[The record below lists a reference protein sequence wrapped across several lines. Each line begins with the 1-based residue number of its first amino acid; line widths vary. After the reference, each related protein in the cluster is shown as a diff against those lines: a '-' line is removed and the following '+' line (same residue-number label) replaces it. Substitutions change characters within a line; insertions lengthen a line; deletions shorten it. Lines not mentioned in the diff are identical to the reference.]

1 MPATPTFRTTTR
13 HMLKESKTYASQTLM
28 GGLSGFES
36 PIGLDRRDRLSALK
50 SGDIGF
56 VHSWDINTSV
66 DGPGTRMTVFMSGCP
81 LRCQYC
87 QNPDT
92 WKMRD
97 GKPVYLDAMIKKVD
111 RYKDLF
117 KATHGGITFS
127 GGESMMQPAFV
138 SRVFHA
144 AKEMGVHT
152 CLDTSGFL
160 NTNYTDEMLEDID
173 LCLLDVKSGDEET
186 YHKVTGGTLQP
197 TIDFGQRLAKAGK
210 KIWVRFVLVP
220 GLTDSEENVENV
232 AKICE
237 SFGDAVEHIDVL
249 GFHRLHRVLNCRAE
263 PRVNTTIRP
272 VRPYPRDMADIY
284 AFPTGES
291 NDGRPVRPQ
300 GVPDEVWAAVESV
313 STMKRIHD
321 VRYREIPVPSTLADY
336 GIGVEFEA
344 GERALGDAFS
354 AGLGSDAESRI
365 ATGWIMMLYAHEL
378 RIDWDSNWRCVAFAR
393 LPLETAEND
402 SLTPGM
408 YWDDMCDYFDGIEPD
423 SVSGTVTV
431 TQNTAFGSM
440 AGSTSAGCEIRVS
453 WTPLDGTGPDGTMD
467 AGAQVRSWAAFIR
480 STIRFEEDDAS

>member
-249 GFHRLHRVLNCRAE
+249 GFHQL
-263 PRVNTTIRP
+263 
-272 VRPYPRDMADIY
+272 
-284 AFPTGES
+284 
-291 NDGRPVRPQ
+291 GRPK
-300 GVPDEVWAAVESV
+300 W
-313 STMKRIHD
+313 
-321 VRYREIPVPSTLADY
+321 
-336 GIGVEFEA
+336 
-344 GERALGDAFS
+344 
-354 AGLGSDAESRI
+354 
-365 ATGWIMMLYAHEL
+365 HEL
-378 RIDWDSNWRCVAFAR
+378 RIPY
-393 LPLETAEND
+393 PLENQKGPNAATRERVTNQFKDHASPCIKLQGRTARKYHD
-402 SLTPGM
+402 S
-408 YWDDMCDYFDGIEPD
+408 
-423 SVSGTVTV
+423 
-431 TQNTAFGSM
+431 A
-440 AGSTSAGCEIRVS
+440 
-453 WTPLDGTGPDGTMD
+453 
-467 AGAQVRSWAAFIR
+467 RSPIP
-480 STIRFEEDDAS
+480 

>member
-160 NTNYTDEMLEDID
+160 NTNYTDEML
-173 LCLLDVKSGDEET
+173 G
-186 YHKVTGGTLQP
+186 
-197 TIDFGQRLAKAGK
+197 
-210 KIWVRFVLVP
+210 P

-249 GFHRLHRVLNCRAE
+249 GFHQL
-263 PRVNTTIRP
+263 
-272 VRPYPRDMADIY
+272 
-284 AFPTGES
+284 
-291 NDGRPVRPQ
+291 GRPK
-300 GVPDEVWAAVESV
+300 W
-313 STMKRIHD
+313 
-321 VRYREIPVPSTLADY
+321 
-336 GIGVEFEA
+336 
-344 GERALGDAFS
+344 
-354 AGLGSDAESRI
+354 
-365 ATGWIMMLYAHEL
+365 HEL
-378 RIDWDSNWRCVAFAR
+378 RIPY
-393 LPLETAEND
+393 PLENQKGPNAATRERVANQFKD
-402 SLTPGM
+402 HG
-408 YWDDMCDYFDGIEPD
+408 F
-423 SVSGTVTV
+423 TVY
-431 TQNTAFGSM
+431 
-440 AGSTSAGCEIRVS
+440 
-453 WTPLDGTGPDGTMD
+453 
-467 AGAQVRSWAAFIR
+467 
-480 STIRFEEDDAS
+480 

>member
-1 MPATPTFRTTTR
+1 MSENVHFRSTTR
-13 HMLKESKTYASQTLM
+13 HMLRESQNYVNQTLM

-36 PIGLDRRDRLSALK
+36 PIGLDRRDRINALK

-97 GKPVYLDAMIKKVD
+97 GKPVYYEAMVKKIE
-111 RYKDLF
+111 RYVDLF

-186 YHKVTGGTLQP
+186 YKKVTGGILQP

-220 GLTDSEENVENV
+220 GLTSSEENVENV

-249 GFHRLHRVLNCRAE
+249 GFHQLGRPKWHMLN
-263 PRVNTTIRP
+263 I
-272 VRPYPRDMADIY
+272 PYPLEDQKGPSEAMKQR
-284 AFPTGES
+284 
-291 NDGRPVRPQ
+291 V
-300 GVPDEVWAAVESV
+300 VEQFQS
-313 STMKRIHD
+313 H
-321 VRYREIPVPSTLADY
+321 
-336 GIGVEFEA
+336 GF
-344 GERALGDAFS
+344 
-354 AGLGSDAESRI
+354 
-365 ATGWIMMLYAHEL
+365 
-378 RIDWDSNWRCVAFAR
+378 
-393 LPLETAEND
+393 
-402 SLTPGM
+402 
-408 YWDDMCDYFDGIEPD
+408 
-423 SVSGTVTV
+423 TVY
-431 TQNTAFGSM
+431 
-440 AGSTSAGCEIRVS
+440 
-453 WTPLDGTGPDGTMD
+453 
-467 AGAQVRSWAAFIR
+467 
-480 STIRFEEDDAS
+480 